1 MTDDTRAV
9 GAAKPRSPVL
19 AAVLS
24 GLFPG
29 LGQLYNRQ
37 RLKALLFFLGG
48 VITAF
53 GPLNPLDVDIDL
65 SDPAVGLRKVLLASL
80 PFLAVATWSVLDA
93 YLIARRSGGG

>member
-1 MTDDTRAV
+1 MSVVAAAGSASTIDQAPGLIKRLSMSYDSQA
-9 GAAKPRSPVL
+9 AAPAKPRSPIL

-37 RLKALLFFLGG
+37 RWKALLFFGGG
-48 VITAF
+48 VMTAF

-65 SDPAVGLRKVLLASL
+65 NDPAVGLRKVLLAS
-80 PFLAVATWSVLDA
+80 
-93 YLIARRSGGG
+93 